1 MIFIRL
7 LFIKIVIQLWDSV
20 ENAYVR
26 VFHLSVQLFDGQF
39 FSFLVSLNC
48 VYFFLLVFC

>member
-39 FSFLVSLNC
+39 FSFLVS
-48 VYFFLLVFC
+48 